1 MASLGH
7 TARGKFGTEFE
18 GCKVAMGVPSLGGLR
33 LYVGAEL
40 LRGGDLNLRSE
51 FDGGINAEARGLNLK
66 RKRSD
71 NANESVLQNL
81 KFSRSGAESE

>member
-1 MASLGH
+1 MQDGDGAL
-7 TARGKFGTEFE
+7 
-18 GCKVAMGVPSLGGLR
+18 SLGGMR
-33 LYVGAEL
+33 HYVGAEL

-51 FDGGINAEARGLNLK
+51 FDGGINTEARDLNFK

-71 NANESVLQNL
+71 NANESALRDL